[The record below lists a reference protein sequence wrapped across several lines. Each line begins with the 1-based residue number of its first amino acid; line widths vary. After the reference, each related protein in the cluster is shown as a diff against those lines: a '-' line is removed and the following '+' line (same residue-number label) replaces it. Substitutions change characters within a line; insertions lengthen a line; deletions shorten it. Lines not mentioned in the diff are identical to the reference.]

1 MKFKLAVSPGTN
13 LKQYSERKPKRK
25 KKNNQPRG
33 VCIETER
40 ERECVCARAHACVKL
55 RDANLQQ
62 GKEGMRLQAQGF
74 QSHPLGSITEQ
85 NSLKGEVLGAKSSS
99 QCKYIYEHC

>member
-25 KKNNQPRG
+25 KNPG
-33 VCIETER
+33 VCVETHT
-40 ERECVCARAHACVKL
+40 VCAHACVKVSE
-55 RDANLQQ
+55 ANLQQ

-74 QSHPLGSITEQ
+74 KSHPLGSITEQ
-85 NSLKGEVLGAKSSS
+85 NSLKGQVLAAKSSS
-99 QCKYIYEHC
+99 RCKYIYEHF